1 MSFARGQRQDYR
13 WKEVQARHEKYGHR
27 MAMLIPLV
35 NGINFAKR
43 RNWETKARRYNK
55 KHTLRLKKL
64 LNKSNEKQRA
74 KDFLMLVEPKSDCKN
89 VLWHIKRMNA
99 VRVKI

>member
-1 MSFARGQRQDYR
+1 MLEAKDRIIDGKKSKLDI
-13 WKEVQARHEKYGHR
+13 EKYGHR
-27 MAMLIPLV
+27 MAMLIPLG

-64 LNKSNEKQRA
+64 LNKSNEK
-74 KDFLMLVEPKSDCKN
+74 
-89 VLWHIKRMNA
+89 
-99 VRVKI
+99 